1 MRGNILKSLEIME
14 HAINVGGEIP
24 DKEKSQGT
32 TVDRSFVLATK
43 RFDKH
48 LTYVSMSRHR
58 EDATI
63 ITAGMISRT
72 VKPWSIRWKRGIQNR
87 WERTLPTIEVM
98 KPLKE
103 RRTSSRKSPSR
114 EKATWKFPKA
124 V

>member
-72 VKPWSIRWKRGIQNR
+72 VEP
-87 WERTLPTIEVM
+87 
-98 KPLKE
+98 
-103 RRTSSRKSPSR
+103 
-114 EKATWKFPKA
+114 
-124 V
+124 